1 MKRQQQTGFER
12 LYGLV
17 RQQKRIAEAL
27 GMTPDQISR
36 IARGKSKKC
45 PEYMEAIAELL
56 ERVPP
61 QDWPERWK

>member
-1 MKRQQQTGFER
+1 MKRQSSGFDR
-12 LYGLV
+12 LYALV

-27 GMTPDQISR
+27 SMTPDQISR
-36 IARGKSKKC
+36 IARGKSKS

-56 ERVPP
+56 EQTPP